1 MSYQEHKIQ
10 FDDLQKYIT
19 LLDSDEG
26 IRVVNP
32 DSRIFVNKTSR
43 KYTVM
48 ISKGNMEEFAY
59 FYDPMKIVDFIKNNI
74 REESE
79 FFTY

>member
-26 IRVVNP
+26 IRINNP
-32 DSRIFVNKTSR
+32 DSKIFVNKTSR

-48 ISKGNMEEFAY
+48 ISKNNMEEFTY
-59 FYDPMKIVDFIKNNI
+59 FYDPVKILDFIKNNI